1 MKLKGIMEFPLD
13 GFLTFR
19 GYAKL
24 GEIARIS
31 KPDKSYQREAID
43 SHLQDIN
50 NFLKNGENLFF
61 PEVILGCYLPKNDE
75 ELERLE
81 TFYDAFHNNQ
91 KGNFGFKQLN
101 IGIQQPKPYGDITF
115 KVATLSTLKAEG
127 GEGVF
132 YRIDGNHRI
141 SAAENGSD
149 KVKDMITPF
158 SIIFFRTEEEYER
171 QSKMVFHNT
180 NFKHIP
186 LSMEH
191 NLKLIFGDDENF
203 NDNFLENDPSFGL
216 HYCRAKYIKYD
227 DIDKYFP
234 NISKSLQTN
243 PRETFFNLFKLLC
256 SKQECKNM
264 DKEKVEKSL
273 SRINEFYK
281 DDKLKESE
289 NGVIVSAFIYY
300 HLSNEEKFKDKK
312 IELFKKW
319 ILKNH
324 IYKAKNLKLE
334 SLIDIFDEIYNSRI
348 KNIFVA
354 MPFSNNFDDVWYSI
368 VEVYDDL
375 ITEGYQLDKTLNK
388 YKDKYRPNRID
399 KSNEESKDLIEKIKE
414 GIEECDLMIAD
425 LTDARPNIYY
435 EVGLA
440 EAQGKKYILICEKSK
455 DNKETKVHFDLMNME
470 RIEYDRNNLMQLKN
484 VLKEKLA
491 SILESK
497 IVDLV

>member
-1 MKLKGIMEFPLD
+1 
-13 GFLTFR
+13 
-19 GYAKL
+19 
-24 GEIARIS
+24 
-31 KPDKSYQREAID
+31 
-43 SHLQDIN
+43 
-50 NFLKNGENLFF
+50 
-61 PEVILGCYLPKNDE
+61 
-75 ELERLE
+75 
-81 TFYDAFHNNQ
+81 
-91 KGNFGFKQLN
+91 
-101 IGIQQPKPYGDITF
+101 
-115 KVATLSTLKAEG
+115 
-127 GEGVF
+127 
-132 YRIDGNHRI
+132 
-141 SAAENGSD
+141 
-149 KVKDMITPF
+149 MITPF
-158 SIIFFRTEEEYER
+158 SIIFFRTKEEYER

-191 NLKLIFGDDENF
+191 NLKLIFEDSLNF
-203 NDNFLENDPSFGL
+203 NDEVLQSEDFGM
-216 HYCRAKYIKYD
+216 HYYYAKYIKYD

-243 PRETFFNLFKLLC
+243 PRETFFNLFKLLY

-300 HLSNEEKFKDKK
+300 YLSNEEKFKDKK

-334 SLIDIFDEIYNSRI
+334 GLIDIFDEIYNSRI

-491 SILESK
+491 SILECK
-497 IVDLV
+497 IVDSV